1 MSVHIPWHSTDKWWE
16 SLTLGKQPKALLLF
30 PVRPAVH
37 LDIPSWA
44 CSQCISVPPLG
55 IITLVLSSPLLL
67 PPPHLT
73 LPTCNCGIFPFLGR
87 AVWST
92 QESLWSVLYWKASSI
107 TCKEKK
113 SVPLVEF
120 QHLYSQPDP
129 ICLIDFRFHLFC
141 WDVFQ
146 QWLLWVFC
154 KLLPISNI
162 FPSCFCK
169 YKYWFMTHSLAVN
182 PML

>member
-1 MSVHIPWHSTDKWWE
+1 MVEKLDPREATE
-16 SLTLGKQPKALLLF
+16 SFAAVSSEASSASGHPILSMQPLHFCPSLGYQHFVAQL
-30 PVRPAVH
+30 
-37 LDIPSWA
+37 
-44 CSQCISVPPLG
+44 
-55 IITLVLSSPLLL
+55 SPLTSFS
-67 PPPHLT
+67 PSDPPHL
-73 LPTCNCGIFPFLGR
+73 
-87 AVWST
+87 
-92 QESLWSVLYWKASSI
+92 QLWHFFFFWVGPSDPHKKAYGLYCTEKPVSSPAR
-107 TCKEKK
+107 KK

-154 KLLPISNI
+154 KLLPLSNI
-162 FPSCFCK
+162 FPSCFYK